1 MKEVPVF
8 LFLGFL
14 GSGKSTF
21 IQETMEDPRF
31 DEEHERT
38 LLLVLEEGEVEY
50 DASRFAVKTFAVET
64 VGGEDL
70 TQKTLADL
78 RKKHRPQRVVLE
90 CNGMMT
96 LDKLF
101 EVMPENW
108 VIAQQMAFFEAS
120 TFLLYNQNMRQL
132 VFDKL
137 KDSDMVVFNRFR
149 ETDRQEEFHK
159 IVRGA
164 SRRPQI
170 VYEYVGGRAVYD
182 EIEDP
187 LPFDLTAPIVE
198 IADNDY
204 AFFYR
209 DLVEDLRKYDGL
221 TVRFKA
227 RLVSDR
233 SMPPQTAVCGRHVMT
248 CCAADIS
255 FHGLVLLTD
264 GRPFEKGEWYL
275 VTASVKVEWHKI
287 YGQVGPVLFA
297 LAMEKAAPP
306 EKEVADFF

>member
-1 MKEVPVF
+1 MN
-8 LFLGFL
+8 
-14 GSGKSTF
+14 TW
-21 IQETMEDPRF
+21 
-31 DEEHERT
+31 
-38 LLLVLEEGEVEY
+38 
-50 DASRFAVKTFAVET
+50 AA
-64 VGGEDL
+64 
-70 TQKTLADL
+70 
-78 RKKHRPQRVVLE
+78 
-90 CNGMMT
+90 
-96 LDKLF
+96 
-101 EVMPENW
+101 
-108 VIAQQMAFFEAS
+108 
-120 TFLLYNQNMRQL
+120 
-132 VFDKL
+132 
-137 KDSDMVVFNRFR
+137 
-149 ETDRQEEFHK
+149 
-159 IVRGA
+159 
-164 SRRPQI
+164 
-170 VYEYVGGRAVYD
+170 
-182 EIEDP
+182 
-187 LPFDLTAPIVE
+187 APSVE

-209 DLVEDLRKYDGL
+209 DLVEDLQKYDGL